1 MRGFQTFDHCGRF
14 PPNTRKANGQC
25 RVRRAEISAGYGTNC
40 RSPQVVSDMEI
51 PHFTGFFSMARG
63 LLRRFCG
70 VAVSGL
76 SELYHAACSGRGVG
90 RTGRHKIADDA
101 QTVVF
106 ARNRLWSGF
115 APANRQSLNA
125 ASRDGAGHGLY
136 ERTANIA

>member
-1 MRGFQTFDHCGRF
+1 
-14 PPNTRKANGQC
+14 
-25 RVRRAEISAGYGTNC
+25 
-40 RSPQVVSDMEI
+40 MEI
-51 PHFTGFFSMARG
+51 PHFAGFSTMARG
-63 LLRRFCG
+63 LLHGLQG
-70 VAVSGL
+70 VAMSDL
-76 SELYHAACSGRGVG
+76 SEFSHAACPGRGVG
-90 RTGRHKIADDA
+90 RTGRHPIADDA

>member
-51 PHFTGFFSMARG
+51 PHFTGFFIMARR
-63 LLRRFCG
+63 LLRLFYG
-70 VAVSGL
+70 VAVSDL
-76 SELYHAACSGRGVG
+76 SEFSHAACSGRGIG

-106 ARNRLWSGF
+106 AGNRLWSGF
-115 APANRQSLNA
+115 DSANRWSLSA
-125 ASRDGAGHGLY
+125 AGRDEAGHGLY